1 MKVGEDSGAWFL
13 RQVPVDEGC
22 DLATTLRNLSRGAGL
37 TVDAWRGPQVR
48 FYVFTGEWFGE
59 GK

>member
-1 MKVGEDSGAWFL
+1 MKVGQDSAPCPCHKVMWPRAW
-13 RQVPVDEGC
+13 
-22 DLATTLRNLSRGAGL
+22 DLATTLRNLSRKAGL
-37 TVDAWRGPQVR
+37 TVDAWRGPEVR